1 MKRCTEL
8 LEPFYGDVNRRMES
22 AIDAETRQTI
32 IKDMFDKFFKTAF
45 PKIRDKLG
53 IVYTPVEIVDFINHS
68 VADLLDKEFG
78 LNIGAPNV
86 HILDPFTGTGT
97 FIVRLLQGGLIKA
110 ENLKYK
116 YENEIH
122 AHEIVPLAYYIAAMN
137 IETAYHELCE
147 DEEYKPNDILVWTD
161 TFANNEES
169 DLFKTSLADNNKN
182 LSREN
187 NEDVRVS
194 LQIPLTL
201 LVRNHRMMTMLMN
214 IMTNLMQD

>member
-1 MKRCTEL
+1 
-8 LEPFYGDVNRRMES
+8 
-22 AIDAETRQTI
+22 
-32 IKDMFDKFFKTAF
+32 MFDKFFKTAF
-45 PKIRDKLG
+45 PKMRDKLG

-68 VADLLDKEFG
+68 VADLLNKEFG
-78 LNIGAPNV
+78 LNIGEPNV

-97 FIVRLLQGGLIKA
+97 FIVRLLQSGLIKT
-110 ENLKYK
+110 EDLKYK

-147 DEEYKPNDILVWTD
+147 DEEYKPNDILIWTD

-187 NEDVRVS
+187 SEDVRVIIGNPPYS
-194 LQIPLTL
+194 VGQESQNDDNAKTCQGLCSNLPPAGFYRLTH
-201 LVRNHRMMTMLMN
+201 V
-214 IMTNLMQD
+214 

>member
-1 MKRCTEL
+1 M
-8 LEPFYGDVNRRMES
+8 
-22 AIDAETRQTI
+22 
-32 IKDMFDKFFKTAF
+32 
-45 PKIRDKLG
+45 
-53 IVYTPVEIVDFINHS
+53 
-68 VADLLDKEFG
+68 
-78 LNIGAPNV
+78 
-86 HILDPFTGTGT
+86 DPFTGTGT
-97 FIVRLLQGGLIKA
+97 FIVRLLQSGLIKP

-147 DEEYKPNDILVWTD
+147 DEEYKPNDILIWTD

-187 NEDVRVS
+187 NEDVRVIIANPPYFAGQKS
-194 LQIPLTL
+194 QNDDNANEHYDQLDARLKETYVDRSSATL
-201 LVRNHRMMTMLMN
+201 RKVFDSYIRAYRWASDRIGSNGVIGL
-214 IMTNLMQD
+214 